1 MPTLPSPIT
10 YVRLT
15 SRSML
20 NSDVFSGTTSFGLE
34 TKRTASSDI
43 DDLKKIK
50 TLKKLKEVFIFF
62 FFFYWKCINNA
73 TL

>member
-1 MPTLPSPIT
+1 
-10 YVRLT
+10 
-15 SRSML
+15 ML

-62 FFFYWKCINNA
+62 FSVK
-73 TL
+73 LEMHQ